1 MTGGAPIM
9 RINLLIAV
17 VAAMVATP
25 LFAAETT
32 TPQSNALSSQGP
44 GTGTAGQPGS
54 KGHPTLTEDGNANLQ
69 PGNIAEGQH
78 SPIGVPAKPDSKS
91 GSAVAPP

>member
-1 MTGGAPIM
+1 M
-9 RINLLIAV
+9 RMNLLKAIAV
-17 VAAMVATP
+17 SAAMIATP
-25 LFAAETT
+25 LLAAETT

-44 GTGTAGQPGS
+44 GTGSAGQPGS

-78 SPIGVPAKPDSKS
+78 SPIDLPSKPDRKS
-91 GSAVAPP
+91 GPGVTPP

>member
-1 MTGGAPIM
+1 M
-9 RINLLIAV
+9 RLNLLKAITV
-17 VAAMVATP
+17 LVTIIATP
-25 LFAAETT
+25 LLAAETT

-44 GTGTAGQPGS
+44 GTGAAGQPGS

-78 SPIGVPAKPDSKS
+78 GQIGGPSKPDGKS
-91 GSAVAPP
+91 GSTVTPP

>member
-1 MTGGAPIM
+1 M

-17 VAAMVATP
+17 VAVMVATP

-69 PGNIAEGQH
+69 PGKYGRRPAQLDRCASKTGQ
-78 SPIGVPAKPDSKS
+78 
-91 GSAVAPP
+91 